1 MEWIFEKRYRLILM
15 PFYILFFFFLGS
27 EQPISAVYASA
38 SDDTGQPLILGDV
51 VHHAI
56 EDSSSIEAIDDDI
69 DDEYEVANEEIVE
82 QPQTNAVKDDS
93 FDSLTITLNMTNAPK
108 QATCESQL

>member
-1 MEWIFEKRYRLILM
+1 M
-15 PFYILFFFFLGS
+15 
-27 EQPISAVYASA
+27 
-38 SDDTGQPLILGDV
+38 ILGDV

-69 DDEYEVANEEIVE
+69 DDEYEVANEEMIE